1 MRTKNEI
8 QVNRVSKK
16 FYAEIVN
23 RVNMTFGAMS
33 GCANLST
40 QVVEIIDR
48 YISDGVFDGHDNEMV
63 MVAFL
68 MLKPE
73 IDKAATRS
81 RRARELAAR
90 RKSQQTIYTE
100 PIQPKCDKSSPT
112 KSGATTITKQRQKP
126 LKKFGVKIVH
136 RKRISKRRRW
146 R

>member
-1 MRTKNEI
+1 MRTKKEI

-23 RVNMTFGAMS
+23 RVNMTLGVMS

-48 YISDGVFDGHDNEMV
+48 YISDGVVGSHSNEMV

-73 IDKAATRS
+73 IDKAAARS
-81 RRARELAAR
+81 RRAREVAAR
-90 RKSQQTIYTE
+90 RKSHSDIM
-100 PIQPKCDKSSPT
+100 PDQPKYEKGSSAKSR
-112 KSGATTITKQRQKP
+112 ATNNKQRQKP
-126 LKKFGVKIVH
+126 LRKFGVKIVH
-136 RKRISKRRRW
+136 RKRVSKRRKW
-146 R
+146 G